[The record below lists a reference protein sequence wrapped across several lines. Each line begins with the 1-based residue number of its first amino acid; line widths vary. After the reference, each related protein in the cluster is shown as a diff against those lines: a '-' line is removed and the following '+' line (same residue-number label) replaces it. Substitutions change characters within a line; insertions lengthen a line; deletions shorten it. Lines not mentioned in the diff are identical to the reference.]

1 MTALMTRSLPAA
13 LAALLLAASVRAEE
27 PAKLKLSDVVKSATF
42 GGDFRGRYESLYRR
56 DPGITDRSRFRYRIR
71 IGTEMK
77 LPDNFTFGFRLGAG
91 TGEQFSNN
99 QTFDNL
105 ASQKSIFVDLAYLSW
120 SPKASEGLTAKL
132 AAGKA
137 PNLLWRPQSADLI
150 WDDDLNPEGFLESGS
165 YKRGPLSLFVNAL
178 QMVADEDQE
187 TARNQWLFSQQA
199 GFEASLP
206 GGTALR
212 SAVAYHKWS
221 DENRS
226 GFSQVGVNLGN
237 RRTAAGVLSNRF
249 GVGEWT
255 TELAG
260 KAGIPVSAQVTLA
273 RNLRAQT
280 LGGPRAR
287 DGYQFGLILGKAKGQ
302 GGWELGAF
310 KKYSESD
317 VTVAD
322 VADSDF
328 GEGGTNRVGGI
339 FWATYNL
346 REWLQ
351 ARAKF
356 FTTKSLDPALQ
367 AARTPLTT
375 RRLQLDVQTRF

>member
-1 MTALMTRSLPAA
+1 MNRTFIVLLTVLGLAGPA
-13 LAALLLAASVRAEE
+13 RAD
-27 PAKLKLSDVVKSATF
+27 ADKLKLSDVVKSASF
-42 GGDFRGRYESLYRR
+42 GGDFRGRYESFYRR

-71 IGTEMK
+71 LGTEMK
-77 LPDNFTFGFRLGAG
+77 LPDDLTFGFRLGAG

-105 ASQKSIFVDLAYLSW
+105 ASQKSIFVDLAFLAW
-120 SPKASEGLTAKL
+120 TPKAPEGLGVRL

-150 WDDDLNPEGFLESGS
+150 FDDDLNPEGFLEAGS
-165 YKRGPLSLFVNAL
+165 YKAGPVSLFLNAL
-178 QMVADEDQE
+178 QMVADEDQD

-199 GFEASLP
+199 GFEAALP
-206 GGTALR
+206 AGASLR

-237 RRTAAGVLSNRF
+237 RRTAAGVLRNRF

-260 KAGIPVSAQVTLA
+260 KAVIPVAAQVTLA

-339 FWATYNL
+339 FWLTYNL

-356 FTTKSLDPALQ
+356 FTTKSLDPNLQ
-367 AARTPLTT
+367 AAGTPLTT
-375 RRLQLDVQTRF
+375 RRLQLDLQTRF